1 MENFY
6 FDTTI
11 DELYK
16 EGHISIRA
24 YHELENNGIFT
35 LGDVNSRIIKNN
47 RNLPIVKGMGRIT
60 SSLLLDI
67 LANVDWKNQISPDKH
82 CYMSLSD
89 KEREIVEKSFVKIIN
104 DNNFGQIVQRLYKS
118 SCEIFV
124 KLFTSS

>member
-67 LANVDWKNQISPDKH
+67 LAKVDWKNQISPDKH
-82 CYMSLSD
+82 CFWKTDWIIAL
-89 KEREIVEKSFVKIIN
+89 RIRCFQEIM
-104 DNNFGQIVQRLYKS
+104 LY
-118 SCEIFV
+118 CILLQLVFHMIR
-124 KLFTSS
+124 

>member
-60 SSLLLDI
+60 SASFPPLLNLDSQPTKVLDEI
-67 LANVDWKNQISPDKH
+67 PCFEIISGKV
-82 CYMSLSD
+82 SSD
-89 KEREIVEKSFVKIIN
+89 S
-104 DNNFGQIVQRLYKS
+104 
-118 SCEIFV
+118 
-124 KLFTSS
+124 